1 MSASTRNNVNRHES
15 IPDVKNQID
24 IQIGLVGDAQVGKTS
39 LMVKYVQN
47 IFDNEYTQT
56 LGVNFLKKK
65 IKLKQTEIVFSLMD
79 LGGQS
84 EFINMLPLAAVGSSV
99 IIFLFDLTR
108 PKTLKSIKDW
118 YRQSKGLND
127 LAIPILVGTK
137 FDLFYTMDMKYQED
151 ISLVAIEYSQA
162 MNAPLIFCSTAKS
175 IHIQK
180 IFKIALAKIFNL
192 TLTIDEIKSP
202 GDPLLIYT
210 ERANETTL
218 SRSNSHTNNSSSNA
232 KYLRRKSSHNYKS
245 HSSNGTKYNN
255 INNASLSASPVPI
268 KTSYNRY
275 HGP

>member
-1 MSASTRNNVNRHES
+1 MSPSTRNNVSRHDP

-137 FDLFYTMDMKYQED
+137 FDLFYTMDMKYQKD
-151 ISLVAIEYSQA
+151 ISLVAMEYSQA
-162 MNAPLIFCSTAKS
+162 MDAPLIFCSTARS

-192 TLTIDEIKSP
+192 TLTIDEIKTP
-202 GDPLLIYT
+202 GDPLLIYS
-210 ERANETTL
+210 ERANDTTL
-218 SRSNSHTNNSSSNA
+218 TRNNSHTNNSSSDTAN
-232 KYLRRKSSHNYKS
+232 LRRKTSRNYNSHNR
-245 HSSNGTKYNN
+245 NGANYNN
-255 INNASLSASPVPI
+255 INNAPLSASPVPI
-268 KTSYNRY
+268 RTSYN
-275 HGP
+275 HHHP

>member
-1 MSASTRNNVNRHES
+1 MPPSTRNNVSRHDP
-15 IPDVKNQID
+15 IPNVKNQID

-99 IIFLFDLTR
+99 LIFLFDLTR

-137 FDLFYTMDMKYQED
+137 FDLFYTMDMKYQKD
-151 ISLVAIEYSQA
+151 ISLVAMEYSQA
-162 MNAPLIFCSTAKS
+162 MDAPLIFCSTARS

-192 TLTIDEIKSP
+192 TLTIDEIKTP
-202 GDPLLIYT
+202 GDPLLIYS
-210 ERANETTL
+210 ERANDTTL
-218 SRSNSHTNNSSSNA
+218 NRNNSHTNNSSSDTAN
-232 KYLRRKSSHNYKS
+232 LRKKTSRNYSSHNR
-245 HSSNGTKYNN
+245 NGANYNN
-255 INNASLSASPVPI
+255 INNAPLSASPVPI
-268 KTSYNRY
+268 RTSYNY
-275 HGP
+275 HHP

>member
-1 MSASTRNNVNRHES
+1 MSPSIRNNINRHDP

-99 IIFLFDLTR
+99 IIFLFDLAR

-137 FDLFYTMDMKYQED
+137 FDLFYTMDTKYQKE
-151 ISLVAIEYSQA
+151 ISLIAMEYSQA
-162 MNAPLIFCSTAKS
+162 MDAPLVFCSTAKS

-192 TLTIDEIKSP
+192 TLTIDEIKTP
-202 GDPLLIYT
+202 GDPLLMYT
-210 ERANETTL
+210 DRANGAIL
-218 SRSNSHTNNSSSNA
+218 NRSKGHANNSSSDKIN
-232 KYLRRKSSHNYKS
+232 LRRKNSHNYNS
-245 HSSNGTKYNN
+245 HRNNDNNSNHVNN
-255 INNASLSASPVPI
+255 TSLFALPI
-268 KTSYNRY
+268 SIRSSYN
-275 HGP
+275 HQHS

>member
-1 MSASTRNNVNRHES
+1 MPPSTRNNVSRHDP
-15 IPDVKNQID
+15 IPNVKNQID

-99 IIFLFDLTR
+99 LIFLFDLTR

-137 FDLFYTMDMKYQED
+137 FDLFYTMDMKYQKD
-151 ISLVAIEYSQA
+151 ISLVAMEYSQA
-162 MNAPLIFCSTAKS
+162 MDAPLIFCSTARS

-192 TLTIDEIKSP
+192 TLTIDEIKTP
-202 GDPLLIYT
+202 GDPLLIYS
-210 ERANETTL
+210 ERANDTTL
-218 SRSNSHTNNSSSNA
+218 NRNNSHTNNSSSDTAN
-232 KYLRRKSSHNYKS
+232 LRKKTSRNYSSHNR
-245 HSSNGTKYNN
+245 NGANYNN
-255 INNASLSASPVPI
+255 INNAPLSASPVPI
-268 KTSYNRY
+268 RTSYNYY
-275 HGP
+275 HP